1 MKFSFHRG
9 SLALD
14 FAGTVGSR
22 ASEAPEE
29 RLPDTDALRRWLAES
44 GLAADVRP
52 DEADLAA
59 ARRLREAIFR
69 VLSDAI
75 DGRRAD
81 SGSLAVVNRAAG
93 GLRLGA
99 PQLDARLRARWVTEA
114 PVAVALGRL
123 AADAIDLLA
132 REPERLGRCARE
144 DCGALIL
151 SRSRSERR
159 RWCSMELC
167 GNRAKVAAYRARSKS
182 GRIHRS

>member
-1 MKFSFHRG
+1 
-9 SLALD
+9 
-14 FAGTVGSR
+14 
-22 ASEAPEE
+22 
-29 RLPDTDALRRWLAES
+29 
-44 GLAADVRP
+44 
-52 DEADLAA
+52 
-59 ARRLREAIFR
+59 
-69 VLSDAI
+69 
-75 DGRRAD
+75 
-81 SGSLAVVNRAAG
+81 
-93 GLRLGA
+93 
-99 PQLDARLRARWVTEA
+99 VTEA